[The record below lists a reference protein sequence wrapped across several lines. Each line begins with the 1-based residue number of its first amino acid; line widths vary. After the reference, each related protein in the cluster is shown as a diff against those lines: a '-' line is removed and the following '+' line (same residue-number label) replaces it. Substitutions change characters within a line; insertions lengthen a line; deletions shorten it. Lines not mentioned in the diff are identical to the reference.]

1 MKKKIFSQ
9 VQLLTIHFYV
19 CITKLLVRKP
29 AQHQCIHS
37 SKNINSANSYGLV
50 EGIVCEE
57 LEE

>member
-1 MKKKIFSQ
+1 M
-9 VQLLTIHFYV
+9 
-19 CITKLLVRKP
+19 CITKLLVRNP
-29 AQHQCIHS
+29 PQQQCIHS